1 MSEPTFPPTA
11 GRIVVGVDG
20 STESNHALGWAAS
33 EARLRGATLS
43 VVHVWGIPYVALG
56 RDAQQL
62 HDPTV
67 IDAVRREAQEL
78 VSRVLFELG
87 DEATGLQIEE
97 AVVEGAPAPS
107 LLEAAGD
114 ADLLVLGSRG
124 HGGSG
129 GVRPG
134 STARQCAQH
143 AVCPVVIVP
152 PPRSSERRQRPQ
164 TPWQSRGRTRP

>member
-1 MSEPTFPPTA
+1 MSEPTSPPTG
-11 GRIVVGVDG
+11 GRIVVGIDG
-20 STESNHALGWAAS
+20 STESNRALRWAVS
-33 EARLRGATLS
+33 EARLRGTTLS

-56 RDAQQL
+56 RDAQPL

-87 DEATGLQIEE
+87 DEAAGLQIEE

-107 LLEAAGD
+107 LLQAAGD

-124 HGGSG
+124 HGGAG

-134 STARQCAQH
+134 STSQQCAQQ

-152 PPRSSERRQRPQ
+152 PPR
-164 TPWQSRGRTRP
+164 